1 MANLELQKKINVPFA
16 DKGDKINVPDTSSEG
31 TVNMTDGFGS
41 KYDTPIAEGGEYIYR
56 EEMNDILNK
65 VYAAVKELQD
75 LAITAGFPVDM
86 TKALNV
92 LPIANGGTGA
102 NNASQAR
109 SNLGLGSLATKST
122 ITSAEITD
130 GTITTNDIANGAITS
145 AKILDGTITNADIA
159 NATITGSKLANA
171 TVTATQL
178 ANNAVT
184 TNKIQ
189 NRAVT
194 NNKIGEAVSI
204 VNGGTGAT
212 SLNLAQINLQILK
225 HERSNYISLNLNQAP
240 SGLVVCRTDY
250 LSNHPSTL
258 INSGEVIVLTLLAET
273 SSVFGTTDA
282 YSYNVQLYISRN
294 AYAVAMRICGPNSS
308 IGQWRLLTDYDGRN
322 TLNMPIPTSQD
333 GIGQIYNISSYG
345 SFTLPAGGT
354 WFLSCYQ
361 TTGDINAQITKIVS
375 GGYSETYAGRSYL
388 GFAIR
393 IK

>member
-1 MANLELQKKINVPFA
+1 MANLELKNKINVPFA
-16 DKGDKINVPDTSSEG
+16 DKGDKINVPDTSLEG

-109 SNLGLGSLATKST
+109 LNLELGTLATLNT
-122 ITSAEITD
+122 IDT
-130 GTITTNDIANGAITS
+130 ANI
-145 AKILDGTITNADIA
+145 
-159 NATITGSKLANA
+159 
-171 TVTATQL
+171 

-184 TNKIQ
+184 NTKINDRAVTTSKIADTAVTANKLASSAVI
-189 NRAVT
+189 NAKIANNAVT
-194 NNKIGEAVSI
+194 NNKIGEPVSI
-204 VNGGTGAT
+204 LNGGTGAT

-225 HERSNYISLNLNQAP
+225 YEKNNYISLNLNQAP
-240 SGLVVCRTDY
+240 SGLIVCRTDFLLNY
-250 LSNHPSTL
+250 PSWL
-258 INSGEVIVLTLLAET
+258 ISSGEVIILTLLSQT
-273 SSVFGTTDA
+273 SSVFGITDA
-282 YSYNVQLYISRN
+282 YSYNVQIYQSRSSK
-294 AYAVAMRICGPNSS
+294 AIAMRICSPNSS
-308 IGQWRLLTDYDGRN
+308 IGQWQLLVDDDGRN

-354 WFLSCYQ
+354 WFLYYYKK
-361 TTGDINAQITKIVS
+361 TGDINNQITKIVS

>member
-1 MANLELQKKINVPFA
+1 MANLELQNKINVPFA

-41 KYDTPIAEGGEYIYR
+41 KYDTPIAAGGEYIYR

-122 ITSAEITD
+122 ITSADITD

-159 NATITGSKLANA
+159 NATITGAKIANNA
-171 TVTATQL
+171 VTGQKIANNTITATQL

-189 NRAVT
+189 DEAVT
-194 NNKIGEAVSI
+194 SSKINLSFIEFNPDTSAQNGGFIDFHYNGATTDYTSRIIENSKGLLSVVNSKGMYINNINVPLFNKISI
-204 VNGGTGAT
+204 DMTASVDVGT
-212 SLNLAQINLQILK
+212 
-225 HERSNYISLNLNQAP
+225 
-240 SGLVVCRTDY
+240 V
-250 LSNHPSTL
+250 
-258 INSGEVIVLTLLAET
+258 
-273 SSVFGTTDA
+273 
-282 YSYNVQLYISRN
+282 VQLT
-294 AYAVAMRICGPNSS
+294 AEK
-308 IGQWRLLTDYDGRN
+308 GQV
-322 TLNMPIPTSQD
+322 
-333 GIGQIYNISSYG
+333 
-345 SFTLPAGGT
+345 TLPSGGT
-354 WFLSCYQ
+354 WFVWLFV
-361 TTGDINAQITKIVS
+361 INAAIASSNALIS
-375 GGYSETYAGRSYL
+375 HLSISAGGTQVGPYNSSAYKLAGL
-388 GFAIR
+388 AIR
-393 IK
+393 IQ